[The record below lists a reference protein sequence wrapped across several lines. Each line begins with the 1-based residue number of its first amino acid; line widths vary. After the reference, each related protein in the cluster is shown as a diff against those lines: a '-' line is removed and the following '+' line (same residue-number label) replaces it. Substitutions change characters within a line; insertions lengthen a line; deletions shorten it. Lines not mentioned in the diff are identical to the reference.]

1 MYANLNNRSS
11 CLQQCIG
18 GVVGE
23 AKPSATISNCA
34 NEGADIAA
42 GTTSLGYYQ
51 ARNNNIGG
59 VIGRTYSTNLSTL
72 TNKAEIACSRMNPK
86 SSATLSMG
94 GIIGKVDTTS
104 GEIDG
109 NDTIVNYGTVYSN
122 HTQYDNAYSALG
134 GVIGEAKCSVKGVV
148 NEGQAYFTV
157 NHDTGVHKH
166 IYVGGV
172 VGYANGN
179 ITITSA
185 ENKGG
190 AYINIAK
197 AINVKHF
204 NLCVGGVLGTNN
216 DANSVAL
223 VSCENSGSASVKGG
237 GTKTNGRS
245 LAIGGIVGALTNGA
259 SSITG
264 CTNTGYL
271 NNNSSN
277 NTADKW
283 AIRAAGGCNYIGG
296 IAGYVEG
303 AEGDLLAVTGCTNN
317 RVGGTDDGIGNASN
331 AIYALRGASA
341 GLIGGAKFADI
352 QNCNCTTDIYNTNS
366 TTPAGLVAVMT
377 NSNLQGCTLKD
388 STIRPNGGGLHCGAF
403 VGFVK
408 VSTITS
414 NTMINSA
421 LAAAGASSNGV
432 LAGTSDDAS
441 TFTDNAVSGTFY
453 GAAITLDTKMI
464 GAGNPTVTG
473 TTLYTE

>member
-1 MYANLNNRSS
+1 M
-11 CLQQCIG
+11 
-18 GVVGE
+18 
-23 AKPSATISNCA
+23 
-34 NEGADIAA
+34 
-42 GTTSLGYYQ
+42 
-51 ARNNNIGG
+51 NNNTGA
-59 VIGRTYSTNLSTL
+59 S
-72 TNKAEIACSRMNPK
+72 
-86 SSATLSMG
+86 LSMG
-94 GIIGKVDTTS
+94 GIIGKVEATS

-109 NDTIVNYGTVYSN
+109 AGAIVNYGNVYSS
-122 HTQYDNAYSALG
+122 HTQYNNAYSAFG
-134 GVIGEAKCSVKGVV
+134 GVIGEAKCSVKNVV
-148 NEGQAYFTV
+148 NEGQAYYIV
-157 NHDTGVHKH
+157 NDNGESSVHKN

-172 VGYANGN
+172 VGYANGD

-190 AYINIAK
+190 AYINISK
-197 AINVKHF
+197 AIGVRHY
-204 NLCVGGVLGTNN
+204 NLCTGGVLGTNN
-216 DANSVAL
+216 DSKTVAL
-223 VSCENSGSASVKGG
+223 VNCVNSGSVSVKGG

-277 NTADKW
+277 NTNEVW
-283 AIRAAGGCNYIGG
+283 VIRAAGGCNYIGG

-317 RVGGTDDGIGNASN
+317 RVGGTDDGIGNAGY
-331 AIYALRGASA
+331 AIYTLRGSSA

-366 TTPAGLVAVMT
+366 TTPAGLVATMT
-377 NSNLQGCTLKD
+377 NSNLEGCTLSD
-388 STIRPNGGGLHCGAF
+388 STIRPNGGGMHCGAF
-403 VGFVK
+403 VGFVR
-408 VSTITS
+408 VSTITD

-421 LAAAGASSNGV
+421 LAAVGATNNGV
-432 LAGTSDDAS
+432 LAGNSDDAS

-464 GAGNPTVTG
+464 GVGNPTVTG